1 MNTIINQFF
10 AKAEVKTA
18 LKIAEINSAK
28 KSMANG
34 QKKKFAAS
42 LELAKLVSN
51 ASEWFDSNK
60 VLMTEEGV
68 TLKKEEFFETLFGFQ
83 KSFAYRL
90 NRVAKIDESVVEEF
104 TALCDS
110 QEREGKPSDRSLT
123 ALEKFSK
130 GELGNGEEGEEGEG
144 EGESKGET
152 ILTLSFK
159 RKLTNPEES
168 NVSVRVDSNGR
179 PTTTNTREEIEFA
192 IAFLRA
198 SLEN

>member
-10 AKAEVKTA
+10 AQSEVKSA

-42 LELAKLVSN
+42 LELAKLVAN

-60 VLMTEEGV
+60 ETMSEAGV

-90 NRVAKIDESVVEEF
+90 NRVAKIEESVVEEF

-123 ALEKFSK
+123 ALEKFAK
-130 GELGNGEEGEEGEG
+130 GELGNGEEGEEGE
-144 EGESKGET
+144 ESKGET

-168 NVSVRVDSNGR
+168 NVSVRVDSNGT

>member
-10 AKAEVKTA
+10 AQSEIKSA

-42 LELAKLVSN
+42 LELAKLVAN

-60 VLMTEEGV
+60 ETMSEAGV

-90 NRVAKIDESVVEEF
+90 NRVAKIEQPIVDEF

-123 ALEKFSK
+123 ALEKFAK
-130 GELGNGEEGEEGEG
+130 GELGNGEEGEEGE
-144 EGESKGET
+144 EGKGET

-168 NVSVRVDSNGR
+168 NVSVRVDSNGK

-198 SLEN
+198 SLTEN

>member
-10 AKAEVKTA
+10 AQSEIKSA

-42 LELAKLVSN
+42 LELAKLVAN

-60 VLMTEEGV
+60 ETMSEAGV

-90 NRVAKIDESVVEEF
+90 NRVAKIEQGVVDEF

-123 ALEKFSK
+123 ALEKFAK
-130 GELGNGEEGEEGEG
+130 GELGEGEEGEEGE
-144 EGESKGET
+144 EGKGET

-168 NVSVRVDSNGR
+168 NVSVRVDSNGK

-198 SLEN
+198 SLTEN